1 MIRKIAKLL
10 LGRKITERLALKFPC
25 WNTFNINLSRLYPF
39 MVVGGSAAYST
50 FLRKP
55 LDKEKVVDIT
65 LPQQNVYA
73 CNECIRSFFSILKEG
88 AGTVCLA
95 MTEQELSDNSQ
106 TLLPLHYEV
115 LREYLYPDTNHNR
128 RKSKYPLL
136 FQPLWTLECLGIRMS
151 VHKRNE
157 TLVEGEKL
165 TTINNFCKERDLSFL
180 LVTLGDWTAA
190 NISEI
195 DKRDI
200 AHCYEQEFRDMVSH
214 SGLRCLSF

>member
-25 WNTFNINLSRLYPF
+25 WRTFNINLSRLYPF

-55 LDKEKVVDIT
+55 LDKGKVVDIT
-65 LPQQNVYA
+65 LPRQNVYA

-95 MTEQELSDNSQ
+95 MNEQELSDNSQ

-115 LREYLYPDTNHNR
+115 LRDYLYPDTNHNR

-136 FQPLWTLECLGIRMS
+136 FQPLWTLECLGIPMS
-151 VHKRNE
+151 RPRRKQIL
-157 TLVEGEKL
+157 TGGGKL
-165 TTINNFCKERDLSFL
+165 TLINNFCKERDLSFL
-180 LVTLGDWTAA
+180 LVTLGDWTAGSI
-190 NISEI
+190 NEI
-195 DKRDI
+195 DKQGI
-200 AHCYEQEFRDMVSH
+200 THCHEQTFRDMVSQ
-214 SGLRCLSF
+214 SELKCLSF